1 MNRKLREKRK
11 MAIRGKTIG
20 TNEIPRLNVYR
31 SNKHIYAALIDDKN
45 NKTLLSVREKDV
57 SLKDK
62 LNKTDKAYLVGKKI
76 GEAATKKGF
85 KEVVFDRAGY
95 LYHGRVKKLAEGA
108 RETGLK
114 F

>member
-1 MNRKLREKRK
+1 MDRQLREKRK
-11 MAIRGKTIG
+11 ISIRGKTLG
-20 TNEIPRLNVYR
+20 TNKRPRLNVYR

-45 NKTLLSVREKDV
+45 NKTLLSAGEKDC

-62 LNKTDKAYLVGKKI
+62 INKTDKAYLVGKKI
-76 GEAATKKGF
+76 GEAAIKKGF
-85 KEVVFDRAGY
+85 KEAVFDRAGY

-108 RETGLK
+108 REAGLK